1 MDVLGQNI
9 TKPLGL
15 EQLQKAAEQAENSD
29 ISLDPFFTVT
39 ADKDFIYFPGMPP
52 KKRKNLNK
60 WRNATED
67 EINNQ
72 LNGKG
77 FEIENENFFEE
88 FMKRADPDLM
98 KNLNPTILNSL

>member
-1 MDVLGQNI
+1 
-9 TKPLGL
+9 
-15 EQLQKAAEQAENSD
+15 
-29 ISLDPFFTVT
+29 
-39 ADKDFIYFPGMPP
+39 MPP
-52 KKRKNLNK
+52 KKTKNLNK

-88 FMKRADPDLM
+88 FMKRADPELM

>member
-1 MDVLGQNI
+1 MIIFDFFAGTGSS
-9 TKPLGL
+9 TKAFQDAGHTVFTF
-15 EQLQKAAEQAENSD
+15 EK
-29 ISLDPFFTVT
+29 DPFFTVT
-39 ADKDFIYFPGMPP
+39 ADKDYIYFPGMPP

-88 FMKRADPDLM
+88 FMKRADPELM